1 MNEAWRCRGQG
12 WVLASGIRIH
22 QSMATGLQRM
32 KGCSLERVREWER
45 KTMRIGKKKK
55 GNILRNK
62 QINTV

>member
-1 MNEAWRCRGQG
+1 M
-12 WVLASGIRIH
+12 ASGIRIH

-32 KGCSLERVREWER
+32 KGCSKERVREWER